1 MLQKV
6 KLFLGT
12 VAQQLK
18 DCCIKA
24 AALIKKNIPA
34 AISLVLTITAI
45 ALTVVCSAH
54 TVNIFDGK
62 RTYTASGFSANLD
75 KVLSEITFDSDD
87 YEIVNISNE
96 LFSTRVEI
104 SYYFP
109 LTVKV
114 GEKVN
119 TYSVCSSTLENILK
133 GLQIEIDEHDTVSLP
148 LGTYIDK
155 ATTVEITDVEFKTV
169 TETVSIPYGKD
180 VVYSDK
186 YDTNTS
192 FVTAGKT
199 GTKTVTSSVKYVN
212 GVPTETVVLNEEIT
226 EYAIDT
232 TTVYGTSAPQYAGSG
247 SVQANSVPCISTLDA
262 PSDLLLDKNG
272 KPIKYSSKTT
282 LRATA
287 YTHTGNKTSTG
298 VYPQPGHVAVD
309 PREIPYGTKMYIV
322 SADGKYVYGYAIAA
336 DTGGFIYGNRA
347 DMDLFLD
354 TEDQCVKFG
363 RRDIVV
369 YFVD

>member
-1 MLQKV
+1 MLQKTKSLLKAV
-6 KLFLGT
+6 QNLG
-12 VAQQLK
+12 
-18 DCCIKA
+18 IKA
-24 AALIKKNIPA
+24 TNLIKKNIPA
-34 AISLVLTITAI
+34 AISLVLTITAV
-45 ALTVVCSAH
+45 ALTVFCSAH
-54 TVNIFDGK
+54 TVSIFDGK
-62 RTYTASGFSANLD
+62 RTYTASGLSGDLD
-75 KVLSEITFDSDD
+75 KIIAKLELENESFEITD
-87 YEIVNISNE
+87 VSNS
-96 LFSTRVEI
+96 LFSTKVDI
-104 SYYFP
+104 NYYLP
-109 LTVKV
+109 LTVRMGDK
-114 GEKVN
+114 EN
-119 TYSVCSSTLENILK
+119 TYSVLGGKLHDILASLNI
-133 GLQIEIDEHDTVSLP
+133 IIDEHDTVSIP
-148 LGTYIDK
+148 LNAYIDE
-155 ATTVEITDVEFKTV
+155 ATEVEVTDVEFKTV

-180 VVYSDK
+180 IVYSDK

-192 FVTAGKT
+192 FVTVGKA

-212 GVPTETVVLNEEIT
+212 GVATDSVVLNEEIT
-226 EYAIDT
+226 EYAIDA
-232 TTVYGTSAPQYAGSG
+232 TTVYGTSAPKYAGS
-247 SVQANSVPCISTLDA
+247 STVKADSVPCISTLDA
-262 PSDLLLDKNG
+262 PDDLLLDQNG

-336 DTGGFIYGNRA
+336 DTGGFIYGNRT

-354 TEDQCVKFG
+354 SEEQCVKFG